1 MEPIGAAYTLTAAQF
16 AGQVNQRGGNVAVR
30 RAQVDCVLV
39 SFEEAKK
46 YMSKDGIEEVH
57 KYLRTGEWVRD
68 QTNAG
73 SHPAYKRFVGSGG
86 YKKTLH
92 YPKFF
97 VIQAIYTLNGRQIGD
112 AVERMYEE
120 LSGHWGKF
128 IPSDKPFYP
137 RLADPDQERLLIMGD
152 YRWRDFQVGRQAS
165 NNTIHVARSAQRLPA
180 KKCGPTATVSIIL
193 QPRARGRLQDPKSS
207 GPWALG
213 QQQSN
218 KVLNLLS
225 DPIEEFSAAAESSG
239 LAVHDGQRTNKRARE
254 N

>member
-180 KKCGPTATVSIIL
+180 KKCGPTAT
-193 QPRARGRLQDPKSS
+193 
-207 GPWALG
+207 GP
-213 QQQSN
+213 
-218 KVLNLLS
+218 
-225 DPIEEFSAAAESSG
+225 
-239 LAVHDGQRTNKRARE
+239 RTNQA
-254 N
+254 